1 MVAVKGIIFDF
12 DGVLVN
18 SMPVHYEAWKTAFM
32 EICSLQVNER
42 TVYLLEGM
50 RGVDLVKEIFRVF
63 NYNELSKVESVIKL
77 KDQIFRSMI
86 DRVDSYP
93 GTEELVKGLTCIK
106 GIASG
111 SARHDIESI
120 LKRSFQQSLFQIIL
134 TADNIEQG
142 KPDPQAFQ
150 IFLQES
156 NLDSKNV
163 IVVENSPLGVKA
175 ALRAG
180 LRAIVVL
187 NNSPLIRDDFIDLVS
202 LDGIFVETKNT
213 KSLLYD
219 WCKNSE
225 VSR

>member
-1 MVAVKGIIFDF
+1 MKGIIFDF

-18 SMPVHYEAWKTAFM
+18 SMPVHYEAWKTAFL

-50 RGVDLVKEIFRVF
+50 RGVDLVREIFRIF
-63 NYNELSKVESVIKL
+63 NYNELAKVESVTKR

-86 DRVDSYP
+86 DRVNSYP

-111 SARHDIESI
+111 SAKHDVESI
-120 LKRSFQQSLFQIIL
+120 LKRSFQQGLFQIVL

-150 IFLQES
+150 IFLQKS
-156 NLDSKNV
+156 NIDSKDV

-187 NNSPLIRDDFIDLVS
+187 NNSPLIRDDFVDLVS
-202 LDGIFVETKNT
+202 PYDIFAETKNT
-213 KSLLYD
+213 RSLLYE
-219 WCKNSE
+219 WCMNSE
-225 VSR
+225 VSH

>member
-1 MVAVKGIIFDF
+1 VVSVKGIIFDF

-18 SMPVHYEAWKTAFM
+18 SMPVHYEAWKTAFL
-32 EICSLQVNER
+32 EICSFQVNER

-50 RGVDLVKEIFRVF
+50 RGVDLVREIFRIF
-63 NYNELSKVESVIKL
+63 NYNELAKVESVTKR

-86 DRVDSYP
+86 DRVGSYP

-111 SARHDIESI
+111 SAKHDVESI
-120 LKRSFQQSLFQIIL
+120 LKRSFQQGLFQIVL

-150 IFLQES
+150 IFLQKS
-156 NLDSKNV
+156 NIDSKDV

-180 LRAIVVL
+180 LSAIVVL
-187 NNSPLIRDDFIDLVS
+187 NNSPLIRDDFVDLVS
-202 LDGIFVETKNT
+202 PYDIFAETKNT
-213 KSLLYD
+213 RSLLYE
-219 WCKNSE
+219 WCMNSE
-225 VSR
+225 VSH

>member
-1 MVAVKGIIFDF
+1 
-12 DGVLVN
+12 
-18 SMPVHYEAWKTAFM
+18 
-32 EICSLQVNER
+32 
-42 TVYLLEGM
+42 M
-50 RGVDLVKEIFRVF
+50 RGVDLVKEIFRIF
-63 NYNELSKVESVIKL
+63 NYNELSKVEAVTKR

-86 DRVDSYP
+86 DRIDSYP
-93 GTEELVKGLTCIK
+93 GTEELVKGLRCIK

-111 SARHDIESI
+111 SARLDVESI
-120 LKRSFQQSLFQIIL
+120 VKRSFQQRLFQIVL

-150 IFLQES
+150 RFLQKS
-156 NLDSKNV
+156 NIDSKNV

-187 NNSPLIRDDFIDLVS
+187 NNSPLFRDDFVDLVS
-202 LDGIFVETKNT
+202 LDDIFVETKNT
-213 KSLLYD
+213 KSLLYN

-225 VSR
+225 

>member
-1 MVAVKGIIFDF
+1 VKGIIFDF

-18 SMPVHYEAWKTAFM
+18 SMPVHYEAWKTAFL

-50 RGVDLVKEIFRVF
+50 RGVDLVREIFRIF
-63 NYNELSKVESVIKL
+63 NYNELAKVESVTKR

-86 DRVDSYP
+86 DRVNSYP
-93 GTEELVKGLTCIK
+93 CTEELVKGLTCIK

-111 SARHDIESI
+111 SAKHDVESI
-120 LKRSFQQSLFQIIL
+120 LKRSFQQGLFQIVL

-150 IFLQES
+150 IFLQKS
-156 NLDSKNV
+156 NIDSKDV

-187 NNSPLIRDDFIDLVS
+187 NNSPLIRDDFVDLVS
-202 LDGIFVETKNT
+202 PYDIFAETKNT
-213 KSLLYD
+213 RSLLYE
-219 WCKNSE
+219 WCMNSE
-225 VSR
+225 VSH

>member
-1 MVAVKGIIFDF
+1 MKGIIFDF

-18 SMPVHYEAWKTAFM
+18 SMPFHYEAWKTAFM
-32 EICSLQVNER
+32 EICPLQVNER

-50 RGVDLVKEIFRVF
+50 RGVDLVKEIFRIF
-63 NYNELSKVESVIKL
+63 NYNELSKVESVTKR

-86 DRVDSYP
+86 DRIDSYL
-93 GTEELVKGLTCIK
+93 GTEELVKRLTCII

-111 SARHDIESI
+111 SARHDVESI
-120 LKRSFQQSLFQIIL
+120 LKRSFQQSLFQIVL

-150 IFLQES
+150 IFLQKS
-156 NLDSKNV
+156 NLDSKDV

-187 NNSPLIRDDFIDLVS
+187 NNSPLIRDDFVDLVS
-202 LDGIFVETKNT
+202 PDDIYAETKHT

-219 WCKNSE
+219 WCKNS
-225 VSR
+225 

>member
-1 MVAVKGIIFDF
+1 VKGIIFDF

-50 RGVDLVKEIFRVF
+50 RGVDLVKEIFRIF
-63 NYNELSKVESVIKL
+63 NYNEVSEVESVTKW

-86 DRVDSYP
+86 DRIDSYP
-93 GTEELVKGLTCIK
+93 GIEELVKRLECIK

-111 SARHDIESI
+111 SAKHDIESI
-120 LKRSFQQSLFQIIL
+120 LKRSFQQNLFQIVL

-150 IFLQES
+150 IFLQKS
-156 NLDSKNV
+156 NLDSQDV

-180 LRAIVVL
+180 LRVIVVL
-187 NNSPLIRDDFIDLVS
+187 NNSPLVRDDFVDLIPAG
-202 LDGIFVETKNT
+202 DIFTETKNT

-219 WCKNSE
+219 WCKNS
-225 VSR
+225 

>member
-1 MVAVKGIIFDF
+1 
-12 DGVLVN
+12 
-18 SMPVHYEAWKTAFM
+18 M
-32 EICSLQVNER
+32 EIRSLQLNER

-50 RGVDLVKEIFRVF
+50 RGVDLVKEIFRIF
-63 NYNELSKVESVIKL
+63 NYNELSKVESVTKR

-86 DRVDSYP
+86 DRIDSYL
-93 GTEELVKGLTCIK
+93 GTEELVKGLTCVK

-111 SARHDIESI
+111 SARHDVESI
-120 LKRSFQQSLFQIIL
+120 LKQSFQQSLIHIVL

-150 IFLQES
+150 IFLQKS
-156 NLDSKNV
+156 NLDSKDV

-187 NNSPLIRDDFIDLVS
+187 NNSPLIRDDFVDLVS
-202 LDGIFVETKNT
+202 PDDIYAETKHT

-219 WCKNSE
+219 WCKNS
-225 VSR
+225 

>member
-1 MVAVKGIIFDF
+1 VKGIIFDF

-18 SMPVHYEAWKTAFM
+18 SMPFHYEAWKTAFM
-32 EICSLQVNER
+32 EICSLQLNQR

-50 RGVDLVKEIFRVF
+50 RGVDLVKEIFKIF
-63 NYNELSKVESVIKL
+63 NYNELSKVESVTKR

-86 DRVDSYP
+86 DRIDSYL
-93 GTEELVKGLTCIK
+93 GTEELVKGLTCVK

-111 SARHDIESI
+111 SARHDVESI
-120 LKRSFQQSLFQIIL
+120 LKQSFQQSLIHIVL

-142 KPDPQAFQ
+142 KPDPPAFQ
-150 IFLQES
+150 IFLQKS
-156 NLDSKNV
+156 SLDSKDV

-187 NNSPLIRDDFIDLVS
+187 NNSPLIRDDFVDLVS
-202 LDGIFVETKNT
+202 PDDIFAETKHT

-219 WCKNSE
+219 WCKNS
-225 VSR
+225 

>member
-1 MVAVKGIIFDF
+1 MKGIIFDF

-18 SMPVHYEAWKTAFM
+18 SMPFHYEAWKTAFM

-50 RGVDLVKEIFRVF
+50 RGVDLVKEIFRIF
-63 NYNELSKVESVIKL
+63 NYNELSKVESLTKR
-77 KDQIFRSMI
+77 KDQIFRTMI
-86 DRVDSYP
+86 DRIDSYL
-93 GTEELVKGLTCIK
+93 GTEELVKGLTCVK

-111 SARHDIESI
+111 SARHDVESI
-120 LKRSFQQSLFQIIL
+120 LKQSFQQSLIQIVL

-150 IFLQES
+150 IFLQKS
-156 NLDSKNV
+156 NLESKDV

-187 NNSPLIRDDFIDLVS
+187 NNSPLIRDDFVDLVS
-202 LDGIFVETKNT
+202 PDDIYAETKHT

-219 WCKNSE
+219 WCKNS
-225 VSR
+225 

>member
-1 MVAVKGIIFDF
+1 VKGIIFDF

-42 TVYLLEGM
+42 TIYLLEGM
-50 RGVDLVKEIFRVF
+50 RGIDLGKEIFRIF
-63 NYNELSKVESVIKL
+63 NYSQLSKVESVTKR

-86 DRVDSYP
+86 NRVNSYP
-93 GTEELVKGLTCIK
+93 GTEELVKGLKCIK

-111 SARHDIESI
+111 SAKHDIESI
-120 LKRSFQQSLFQIIL
+120 LKRSFQQNLFQIVL

-150 IFLQES
+150 IFLQKS
-156 NLDSKNV
+156 NLDSQDV

-180 LRAIVVL
+180 LRVIVIL
-187 NNSPLIRDDFIDLVS
+187 NNSPLIRDDFVDLIPAG
-202 LDGIFVETKNT
+202 DIFTETKYT

-219 WCKNSE
+219 WCKNS
-225 VSR
+225 

>member
-1 MVAVKGIIFDF
+1 MKGIIFDF

-18 SMPVHYEAWKTAFM
+18 SMPFHYEAWKTAFM
-32 EICSLQVNER
+32 EICSLQLNER

-50 RGVDLVKEIFRVF
+50 RGVDLVKEIFRIF
-63 NYNELSKVESVIKL
+63 NYNELSKVESLTKR
-77 KDQIFRSMI
+77 KDQIFRTMI
-86 DRVDSYP
+86 DRIDSYL

-111 SARHDIESI
+111 SARHDVDSI
-120 LKRSFQQSLFQIIL
+120 LKRSFQQSLFQIVL

-150 IFLQES
+150 RFLQKS
-156 NLDSKNV
+156 NLDSKDV
-163 IVVENSPLGVKA
+163 KVVENSPLGVKA

-187 NNSPLIRDDFIDLVS
+187 NNSPLIRDDFVDLVS
-202 LDGIFVETKNT
+202 PDDIYAETKHT

-219 WCKNSE
+219 WCKNS
-225 VSR
+225 

>member
-1 MVAVKGIIFDF
+1 
-12 DGVLVN
+12 
-18 SMPVHYEAWKTAFM
+18 MPVHYEAWKTAFM

-50 RGVDLVKEIFRVF
+50 RGVDLVKEIFRIF
-63 NYNELSKVESVIKL
+63 NYNELSKVETLTKR

-86 DRVDSYP
+86 DRIDSYP
-93 GTEELVKGLTCIK
+93 GAEELVKGLRCIK

-111 SARHDIESI
+111 SARLDVESI
-120 LKRSFQQSLFQIIL
+120 VKRSFQQRLFQIVL

-150 IFLQES
+150 IFLQKS
-156 NLDSKNV
+156 NIDSKNV

-187 NNSPLIRDDFIDLVS
+187 NNSPLFRDDFVDLVS
-202 LDGIFVETKNT
+202 LDDIFVETKNT
-213 KSLLYD
+213 KSLLYN

-225 VSR
+225 